1 MQDGEHRATAMAVGA
16 LFRDCREVVALLS
29 ADGCVLR
36 ISDGVA
42 DLLGHPSDKLTGTSF
57 DGHIH
62 PDDVEEAR
70 RRFQLRAVAPTGS
83 SGRAVF
89 RFRHADGGWRWL
101 EVTTRNEL
109 ADPAIGGLVLTV
121 RDISDHIALSERL
134 RASEARYRTLA
145 EAVPVGI
152 LQADADG
159 QVLFANARLAGI
171 TGLEPDRLLGGG
183 WLDAVHPDDRARVA
197 ADWRLDATGDP
208 APTDFRFHDSDG
220 AGVDRRVLCQ
230 RMALE
235 DGGTIATITDVSEYV
250 HTANALRL
258 SEARNEAILDTA
270 AEAIL
275 TIDEAGVLHSFN
287 RAAEA
292 MFGVA
297 AGDLLWR
304 PLDRLIPLTD
314 LREEGGVRLEF
325 APGQTTALIARD
337 RAAEAERAD
346 GTRFPVELSVSASEV
361 EGRRLYTAILRDV
374 TERRRTEAELRAAKD
389 AAEGADRAKS
399 TFIAAMS
406 HELRTPLNAVIGF
419 SQLLE
424 AQAGRTIGDA
434 GRNDQ
439 MRDCVGAIRQA
450 GEQLLAIIDDILDTA
465 RADGGGLSLTEAP
478 VDLSAVAD
486 RAVADLHFH
495 ATRQSVTVEVVADGG
510 LPSIRGDQR
519 RLVQALGNLLSNAIK
534 FSHPWDTV
542 TLTAAL
548 AADGWVEL
556 SVRDRGV
563 GMRPED
569 IAKALTP
576 FAQLD
581 QGPTRRHEGVGLGLP
596 LASRLVEAH
605 GGTLTLDSALGQ
617 GCTATIRLPPS
628 RIMTVA
634 EVLAAMS

>member
-1 MQDGEHRATAMAVGA
+1 LQDGEHRATALAVGA

-70 RRFQLRAVAPTGS
+70 RRFQLRAVAPAGS

-121 RDISDHIALSERL
+121 RDISHHIALSERL

-208 APTDFRFHDSDG
+208 APTDFRFHDSEG

-374 TERRRTEAELRAAKD
+374 TERRRTEAELLAAKD
-389 AAEGADRAKS
+389 AAEAADRAKS

-424 AQAGRTIGDA
+424 AQAGRPVGDA
-434 GRNDQ
+434 GWNDQ

-450 GEQLLAIIDDILDTA
+450 GEQLLAIIDDILDMA
-465 RADGGGLSLTEAP
+465 RVDAGGLSLTEAP

-486 RAVADLHFH
+486 RAVADLRFH
-495 ATRQSVTVEVVADGG
+495 AARQSVTVEVVADGG
-510 LPSIRGDQR
+510 LPPIRGDQR

-534 FSHPWDTV
+534 FSHPGGTV

-596 LASRLVEAH
+596 LASRLMEVH

-617 GCTATIRLPPS
+617 GCTATIWLPPS

>member
-1 MQDGEHRATAMAVGA
+1 MAVGA

-70 RRFQLRAVAPTGS
+70 RRFQLRAVAPAGS

-109 ADPAIGGLVLTV
+109 ANPAIGGLVLTV

-337 RAAEAERAD
+337 RAAKAERAD

-374 TERRRTEAELRAAKD
+374 TERRRTEAELLAAKD
-389 AAEGADRAKS
+389 AAEAADRAKS

-424 AQAGRTIGDA
+424 AQAGRTIGDE

-450 GEQLLAIIDDILDTA
+450 GEQLLAIIDDILDMA
-465 RADGGGLSLTEAP
+465 RVDGGGLSLTEAP

-495 ATRQSVTVEVVADGG
+495 ATRQSVTVAVVADGG

>member
-1 MQDGEHRATAMAVGA
+1 MAVGA

-36 ISDGVA
+36 ISDAVM
-42 DLLGHPSDKLTGTSF
+42 DLLGHPSDMLTGTSF

-70 RRFQLRAVAPTGS
+70 HRFQLRAAAPAGS

-121 RDISDHIALSERL
+121 RDISHHIALSERL

-314 LREEGGVRLEF
+314 LREEGGVRLKF

-374 TERRRTEAELRAAKD
+374 TERRRTEAELLAAKD
-389 AAEGADRAKS
+389 AAEAADRAKS

-424 AQAGRTIGDA
+424 AQSGRSVGDA
-434 GRNDQ
+434 ERNDQ

-450 GEQLLAIIDDILDTA
+450 GEQLLAIIDDILDMA
-465 RADGGGLSLTEAP
+465 RVDAGGLSLTEAP
-478 VDLSAVAD
+478 VDLSAVVD

-519 RLVQALGNLLSNAIK
+519 RLIQALGNLLSNAIK

>member
-1 MQDGEHRATAMAVGA
+1 MEDGERRATAPAVGA
-16 LFRDCREVVALLS
+16 LFRDCREIVALLS
-29 ADGCVLR
+29 PDGRVLQ
-36 ISDGVA
+36 ISEAVT
-42 DLLGHPSDKLTGTSF
+42 DLLGHRPDMLTGASL

-70 RRFQLRAVAPTGS
+70 RRLHLRAVAPAGS

-101 EVTTRNEL
+101 EITTRNEL
-109 ADPAIGGLVLTV
+109 ADPAIGGLVLNI

-152 LQADADG
+152 LQAGADG

-171 TGLEPDRLLGGG
+171 TGLEPDRLLGSG

-197 ADWRLDATGDP
+197 ADWRLDAAGDP

-220 AGVDRRVLCQ
+220 PGADRRVLCQ
-230 RMALE
+230 RMPLE
-235 DGGTIATITDVSEYV
+235 DGGSIATITDVSEYV

-270 AEAIL
+270 ADAIL
-275 TIDEAGVLHSFN
+275 TIDEVGVLHSFN

-314 LREEGGVRLEF
+314 LREEGGIRLEF

-374 TERRRTEAELRAAKD
+374 TERRRAEAELLAAKD
-389 AAEGADRAKS
+389 AAEAADRAKS

-424 AQAGRTIGDA
+424 AQAGGSVGDA
-434 GRNDQ
+434 QRNDR

-450 GEQLLAIIDDILDTA
+450 GEQLLAIIDDILDMA
-465 RADGGGLSLTEAP
+465 RVDAGGLSLIEGP
-478 VDLSAVAD
+478 VDLSAVAEQ
-486 RAVADLHFH
+486 AVANLHFH
-495 ATRQSVTVEVVADGG
+495 ASRQKVTVEVTADGG
-510 LPSIRGDQR
+510 LPPIRGDER

-534 FSHPWDTV
+534 FSHPGDTV
-542 TLTAAL
+542 TLTAAP
-548 AADGWVEL
+548 AADGWVAL
-556 SVRDRGV
+556 SVQDRGV

-569 IAKALTP
+569 IGTAMTP
-576 FAQLD
+576 FAQID
-581 QGPTRRHEGVGLGLP
+581 QSATRRHEGVGLGLP
-596 LASRLVEAH
+596 LALRLVGAH
-605 GGTLTLDSALGQ
+605 GGTLTLDSAPGQ

-628 RIMTVA
+628 RIMTI
-634 EVLAAMS
+634 EEMLAAMS

>member
-1 MQDGEHRATAMAVGA
+1 MAVGA

-42 DLLGHPSDKLTGTSF
+42 ELLGHPSDMLTGASF

-70 RRFQLRAVAPTGS
+70 RRFQLRAVAPAGS

-121 RDISDHIALSERL
+121 RDISHHIALSERL

-171 TGLEPDRLLGGG
+171 TGLEPDRLLGDG
-183 WLDAVHPDDRARVA
+183 WFDAVHPDDRARVA

-208 APTDFRFHDSDG
+208 APTDFRFHDSEG

-337 RAAEAERAD
+337 RAVEAERAD

-374 TERRRTEAELRAAKD
+374 TERRRTEAELLAAKD
-389 AAEGADRAKS
+389 AAEAADRAKS

-424 AQAGRTIGDA
+424 AQAGRPVGDA

-450 GEQLLAIIDDILDTA
+450 GEQLLAIIDDILDMA
-465 RADGGGLSLTEAP
+465 RVDAGGLSLTEAP

-486 RAVADLHFH
+486 RAVADLRFH
-495 ATRQSVTVEVVADGG
+495 AARQSVTVEVVADGG
-510 LPSIRGDQR
+510 LPPIRGDQR
-519 RLVQALGNLLSNAIK
+519 RLIQALGNLLSNAIK
-534 FSHPWDTV
+534 FSHPGGTV
-542 TLTAAL
+542 TLTVAL
-548 AADGWVEL
+548 AADGWIEL

>member
-1 MQDGEHRATAMAVGA
+1 MQDGEFGSIGGGA
-16 LFRDCREVVALLS
+16 LFQDRRDVVVVLAP
-29 ADGCVLR
+29 DGRVR
-36 ISDGVA
+36 HISDSVA
-42 DLLGHPSDKLTGTSF
+42 DLLGHGPGVLTGAPLDT
-57 DGHIH
+57 HIH

-70 RRFQLRAVAPTGS
+70 LRLRLRANAPAGS
-83 SGRAVF
+83 SGRAAF

-109 ADPAIGGLVLTV
+109 ADPAIGGLVLNI

-152 LQADADG
+152 LQADAGG

-183 WLDAVHPDDRARVA
+183 WLDAVHPEDRARVA
-197 ADWRLDATGDP
+197 AEWRLDSDDESA
-208 APTDFRFHDSDG
+208 ATDFRFHDPDG
-220 AGVDRRVLCQ
+220 TGADRRVLCQ
-230 RMALE
+230 RIRLE

-270 AEAIL
+270 ADAIL
-275 TIDEAGVLHSFN
+275 TIDEAGVLISFN

-304 PLDRLIPLTD
+304 PLDRLIALAD
-314 LREEGGVRLEF
+314 LREEDGIRLEF

-337 RAAEAERAD
+337 RAVEAERAD
-346 GTRFPVELSVSASEV
+346 GTRFPVELSVGASEV

-374 TERRRTEAELRAAKD
+374 TERRRAEAELLAAKE
-389 AAEGADRAKS
+389 AAEAGNHAKS
-399 TFIAAMS
+399 TFIATMS

-424 AQAGRTIGDA
+424 VQAGTDA
-434 GRNDQ
+434 ADEPRNEQ
-439 MRDCVGAIRQA
+439 LPDCVGAIRQA
-450 GEQLLAIIDDILDTA
+450 GEQLLAIIDDILDMA
-465 RADGGGLSLTEAP
+465 QIDDGAVSMVEGT
-478 VDLSAVAD
+478 VDLSALVE
-486 RAVADLHFH
+486 RAVADLRFH
-495 ATRQSVTVEVVADGG
+495 ATRQRVTVTMATDAD
-510 LPSIRGDQR
+510 LPPLRGDER
-519 RLVQALGNLLSNAIK
+519 RLGQALGNLLSNAIK
-534 FSHPWDTV
+534 FSHPDTTV
-542 TLTAAL
+542 TLTSGL

-556 SVRDRGV
+556 SVRDQGI

-569 IAKALTP
+569 IERALTP

-581 QGPTRRHEGVGLGLP
+581 QGVNRRHQGIGLGLP
-596 LASRLVEAH
+596 LALRLVEAH
-605 GGTLTLDSALGQ
+605 GGMLRLDSTPGQ

-628 RIMTVA
+628 RVMTIA
-634 EVLAAMS
+634 ELLARMS

>member
-1 MQDGEHRATAMAVGA
+1 MQDGEHRATAIAVGT

-29 ADGCVLR
+29 ADGRVLR
-36 ISDGVA
+36 ISDAVA
-42 DLLGHPSDKLTGTSF
+42 DLLGHPSDMLTGASLH
-57 DGHIH
+57 GHIH

-70 RRFQLRAVAPTGS
+70 RRFHLRAVAPAGS

-89 RFRHADGGWRWL
+89 RFRHADGDWRWL
-101 EVTTRNEL
+101 EVTTRNGL
-109 ADPAIGGLVLTV
+109 ADPAIGGLVLTF

-171 TGLEPDRLLGGG
+171 TGLESDRLLGSG

-197 ADWRLDATGDP
+197 ADWRLDATGNP

-220 AGVDRRVLCQ
+220 SGVDRRVLCQ
-230 RMALE
+230 RMPLE

-270 AEAIL
+270 ADAIL
-275 TIDEAGVLHSFN
+275 TVDDAGVLHSFN

-292 MFGVA
+292 MFGVS

-304 PLDRLIPLTD
+304 PLDRLIPLAD

-337 RAAEAERAD
+337 RAAEAERTD

-374 TERRRTEAELRAAKD
+374 TERRRTEADLLAAKD
-389 AAEGADRAKS
+389 AAEAADRAKS

-424 AQAGRTIGDA
+424 AQAGRSVGDA
-434 GRNDQ
+434 QREER
-439 MRDCVGAIRQA
+439 MRGCIGAIRQA
-450 GEQLLAIIDDILDTA
+450 GEQLLAIIDDILDMA
-465 RADGGGLSLTEAP
+465 RVDAGGLSLTEAP
-478 VDLSAVAD
+478 VDLSAVAE
-486 RAVADLHFH
+486 RAVANLRFH
-495 ATRQSVTVEVVADGG
+495 ATRQNVTVGVMADGG
-510 LPSIRGDQR
+510 LPPICGDER

-534 FSHPWDTV
+534 FSHPGDAV
-542 TLTAAL
+542 TLTAGL
-548 AADGWVEL
+548 DADGWVEL
-556 SVRDRGV
+556 SVQDQGV

-569 IAKALTP
+569 IARAMTP
-576 FAQLD
+576 FAQID
-581 QGPTRRHEGVGLGLP
+581 QSATRHHEGVGLGLP
-596 LASRLVEAH
+596 LALRLAEAH
-605 GGTLTLDSALGQ
+605 GGTLTLDSAPGQ

-628 RIMTVA
+628 RIMTI
-634 EVLAAMS
+634 EEMLASMS